1 MCSVLLVLAAL
12 APTAPVRSAEP
23 TATTRMIQATFKLV
37 NPSSTA
43 TCLLLSRPHPGED
56 KKSETILVTA
66 AHVLQQMTGEQAT
79 LVLRKASKDGTYAR
93 HELNLKVRVKDR
105 PLWTKHATTD
115 VAVLPI
121 QLPEGVAA
129 VPLPLSALARE
140 TDIKTGR
147 FGPGDDVRV
156 ACYPVRFEIGAAAF
170 PIIRRGAIAGYPLT
184 PTKAHNTF
192 LVDYNNFVGDSGG
205 PVFVLEKNQEGETMP
220 LVAGVVLGQHLYDER
235 TKLAFEERVLH
246 HRLGLAIVVH
256 ADFVRETVALLPK
269 VNNIP

>member
-1 MCSVLLVLAAL
+1 MRICSIILVLAAL
-12 APTAPVRSAEP
+12 APTAPVHSAGP
-23 TATTRMIQATFKLV
+23 HATTQMIQATFKLV

-43 TCLLLSRPHPGED
+43 TCFLLSRPQSGKD
-56 KKSETILVTA
+56 KKRETILVTA

-79 LVLRKASKDGTYAR
+79 LVLRKANKDGTYAR

-115 VAVLPI
+115 IAALRI

-129 VPLPLSALARE
+129 VPLPLGALAGE
-140 TDIKTGR
+140 NDIKAGR

-170 PIIRRGAIAGYPLT
+170 PIVRRGAIAGYPLT
-184 PTKAHNTF
+184 PVKAHNTF

-205 PVFVLEKNQEGETMP
+205 PVFVVEKNEDDETTP
-220 LVAGVVLGQHLYDER
+220 LVVGVVLGQHLYDER

-246 HRLGLAIVVH
+246 HRLGLGIVVH
-256 ADFVRETVALLPK
+256 ADFVRETIALLPK
-269 VNNIP
+269 